1 MERFIGIDVH
11 KDSSTVAVMGPS
23 GKKIRCDV
31 VETNG
36 AVLVEMM
43 KQIPGKRH
51 LCIEETLQSG
61 WLREVLHP
69 HVEEIVIEGTTER
82 RDRSRPKTD
91 EADAWGLAERL
102 RTGAVKNRVYKAPRE
117 LEALREAVLAYG
129 LVMRDLVRVKNRLRA
144 VYRSRGISVDGEDI
158 YRAGRREE
166 QQAKLSPGKRMLVEM
181 MVQQLDVLETLA
193 ESAEK
198 RVEEEAGAHRAVAR
212 LKTAPG
218 FGPIRAAQVLAF
230 AMTPHRFRTTR
241 QFWSYCGLS
250 IVMRTSSDW
259 VRENGRWIRSD
270 NAMKT
275 RGLTCRRQPV
285 LKNVFKGAAHTVV
298 GKMKEHPLACK
309 YQQMCEAGTKPSL
322 AMLTIAR
329 KIAGAVFA
337 MWKHEE
343 DYDPE
348 RQVGRPPPA

>member
-51 LCIEETLQSG
+51 LCIEETL
-61 WLREVLHP
+61 
-69 HVEEIVIEGTTER
+69 
-82 RDRSRPKTD
+82 
-91 EADAWGLAERL
+91 
-102 RTGAVKNRVYKAPRE
+102 
-117 LEALREAVLAYG
+117 
-129 LVMRDLVRVKNRLRA
+129 
-144 VYRSRGISVDGEDI
+144 
-158 YRAGRREE
+158 
-166 QQAKLSPGKRMLVEM
+166 
-181 MVQQLDVLETLA
+181 
-193 ESAEK
+193 
-198 RVEEEAGAHRAVAR
+198 
-212 LKTAPG
+212 TAPG

-298 GKMKEHPLACK
+298 GKMKEHPLARK

-348 RQVGRPPPA
+348 RQVRRPPPA